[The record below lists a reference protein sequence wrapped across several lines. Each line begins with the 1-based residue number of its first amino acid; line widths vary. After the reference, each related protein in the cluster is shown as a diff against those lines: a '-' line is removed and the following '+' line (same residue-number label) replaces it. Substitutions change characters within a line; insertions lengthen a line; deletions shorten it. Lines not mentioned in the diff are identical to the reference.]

1 LKKTNKNKKIAGV
14 EVYLE
19 RRKTRELVGVLK
31 RENKTYIFKYHL
43 PYVYG
48 KSSIPLGPDLELRE
62 REHKSRKL
70 FPTFE
75 DRIPSR
81 RNAAYEEYC
90 SAVGITSDEDDELV
104 LVATLGQKGPSS
116 FVFAPAYNDEFTGAE
131 LYSFRR
137 KLDLSLREFGDIFD
151 VSPATLTRIENNKS
165 SGREVLKR
173 VEIYIKFPDVALFE
187 LKRNG
192 HKIKEDKRKR
202 LKTILLEEKNS

>member
-1 LKKTNKNKKIAGV
+1 MYRNKKVTGV

-19 RRKTRELVGVLK
+19 RRKTRELVGVLS
-31 RENKTYIFKYHL
+31 REKKTYIFKYHL

-48 KSSIPLGPDLELRE
+48 KSSIPLGPDLQLTEKE
-62 REHKSRKL
+62 YKSKKL
-70 FPTFE
+70 FPSFE

-90 SAVGITSDEDDELV
+90 SIVGISSDEDDELV

-116 FVFAPAYNDEFTGAE
+116 FIFAPSYDDDFSGDD

-151 VSPATLTRIENNKS
+151 ISPATLTRIENHKS

-173 VEIYIKFPDVALFE
+173 VEIYKKFPDVALFE
-187 LKRNG
+187 LKKNG
-192 HKIKEDKRKR
+192 HKIKEDKRER
-202 LKTILLEEKNS
+202 LNEILLEDF